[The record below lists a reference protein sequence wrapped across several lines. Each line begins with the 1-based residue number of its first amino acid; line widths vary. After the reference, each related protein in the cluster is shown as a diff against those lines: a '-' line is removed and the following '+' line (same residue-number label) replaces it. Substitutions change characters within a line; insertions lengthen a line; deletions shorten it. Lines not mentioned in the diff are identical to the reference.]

1 MVLMTMIA
9 RVSDGLPLAA
19 SVQDDQQ
26 VQSYKYIYIFIN
38 LFLHLLLIIEWTDR
52 SKYSRIPKSGKNVIP
67 KTQFSVTAADDY
79 RKWSLSFPV
88 SH

>member
-26 VQSYKYIYIFIN
+26 IGRSILEYQNQAKMLFRKLNSQSPPQMTIESGPY
-38 LFLHLLLIIEWTDR
+38 LF
-52 SKYSRIPKSGKNVIP
+52 
-67 KTQFSVTAADDY
+67 Q
-79 RKWSLSFPV
+79 
-88 SH
+88 